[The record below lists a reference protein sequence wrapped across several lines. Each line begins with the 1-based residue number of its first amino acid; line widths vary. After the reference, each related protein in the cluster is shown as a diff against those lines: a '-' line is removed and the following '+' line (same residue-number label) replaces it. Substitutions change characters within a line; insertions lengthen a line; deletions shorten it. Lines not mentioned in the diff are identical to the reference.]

1 MTREDRF
8 NLVRAFVIASSAIVL
23 FGMAALGLWVS
34 ARIENAVSENAAT
47 VAALRVD
54 GIVGPLA
61 QSLQGGAAI
70 DEETR
75 RLLDDRL
82 ARGVMSEALFAFKI
96 WLPDGT
102 VVYASNGELVGR
114 RFEIGAGLA
123 SALRG
128 EVYTEF
134 NRLTDQEN
142 EAERK
147 SGVPLLEIYSPIRD
161 AATGAVIG
169 VVEFYDAA
177 AHLSRELREA
187 RLQTWLVVG
196 AVTVGMLAMLFG
208 VILRGG
214 RVITSQ
220 RSALRDKIQALSFL
234 LEQNGDLRG
243 RVDKANRRTAEI
255 NERQLRRISADLHD
269 GPMQLLAY
277 ASLRLNAGDA
287 ISDDERRS
295 MLGAL
300 GEALG
305 ELRHISRGLT
315 MPELEGASPAEAARR
330 AVVAHRNRSDMTV
343 GLEADASLKPLP
355 PAETICIY
363 RFVQEGLNNADRH
376 AGGSKAA
383 VSVTREGDQIVV
395 RVRDNGIGFDLSE
408 AKEGLGLSGLRE
420 RVRGLGGTFEVN
432 SAKEQ
437 GTTIVAMLPADQ
449 KP

>member
-34 ARIENAVSENAAT
+34 DRIENAVSENAAT

-61 QSLQGGAAI
+61 QSLQGGAGL

-82 ARGVMSEALFAFKI
+82 AQGVMSEALFAFKI

-102 VVYASNGELVGR
+102 VAYASNGDLVGR
-114 RFEIGAGLA
+114 RFDIGAGLA

-134 NRLTDQEN
+134 NRLTDAEN
-142 EAERK
+142 EAERT

-177 AHLSRELREA
+177 TDLSRELREA

-220 RSALRDKIQALSFL
+220 RSALRDKIQALSSL
-234 LEQNGDLRG
+234 LDQNRDLRG
-243 RVDKANRRTAEI
+243 RVDDANRRTAEI

-277 ASLRLNAGDA
+277 TSLRLNAGEA
-287 ISDDERRS
+287 ISEDERRS

-300 GEALG
+300 SEALS
-305 ELRHISRGLT
+305 ELRQISRGLT

-330 AVVAHRNRSDMTV
+330 AVVAHQNRSDMAV
-343 GLEADASLKPLP
+343 RFEADAGLLPLP

-376 AGGSKAA
+376 AGGSGAA
-383 VSVTREGDQIVV
+383 VSVAREGDQIVV
-395 RVRDNGIGFDLSE
+395 KVRDDGSGFDASE

-420 RVRGLGGTFEVN
+420 RVRGLGGAFEVQ
-432 SAKEQ
+432 SSKGQ
-437 GTTIVAMLPADQ
+437 GTIIVAFLPAGQ
-449 KP
+449 RP

>member
-61 QSLQGGAAI
+61 QSLQGGAAL

-134 NRLTDQEN
+134 NRLTDPEN